1 MFLFVLLVKVF
12 TSSWNCSIL
21 MTGQQRKSQVVL
33 CCWLQTES
41 LIRRVCS
48 LPQNTGHTFPT
59 WRNTWPVVFF
69 VQACVDFE
77 VCRKRTRFCGCGCD
91 GNSCSWFFFC
101 TKDVSYSLHSFCNHI
116 LFTYLSFV
124 FLSFIPSALSSFGSI
139 CSPGRVCGSSWQD
152 SGVPAGRSEVEPIN
166 LMTIND
172 LRLASMIYNQGES
185 FTARTTRQTRWQ
197 RPKCND
203 LESQAAAPW
212 KLQWKLNRSFLNWEK
227 NREFIIG
234 GCNDDDDEEVEVAY
248 LAKSPPPLPRQIRSN
263 FRVAACLF
271 ATFICQ

>member
-77 VCRKRTRFCGCGCD
+77 VCKKEHISVDAVVMGTVVLG
-91 GNSCSWFFFC
+91 SFFAPKMFPPASIHFV
-101 TKDVSYSLHSFCNHI
+101 TIFHLHTCLLSFCL
-116 LFTYLSFV
+116 LFPVLFPLLAAY
-124 FLSFIPSALSSFGSI
+124 AL
-139 CSPGRVCGSSWQD
+139 P
-152 SGVPAGRSEVEPIN
+152 
-166 LMTIND
+166 
-172 LRLASMIYNQGES
+172 GES
-185 FTARTTRQTRWQ
+185 AGLLGRT
-197 RPKCND
+197 P
-203 LESQAAAPW
+203 ESLPGGRKW
-212 KLQWKLNRSFLNWEK
+212 NR
-227 NREFIIG
+227 
-234 GCNDDDDEEVEVAY
+234 
-248 LAKSPPPLPRQIRSN
+248 
-263 FRVAACLF
+263 
-271 ATFICQ
+271 

>member
-69 VQACVDFE
+69 VKACVDFE
-77 VCRKRTRFCGCGCD
+77 VCKKRTHFCGCGCD

-101 TKDVSYSLHSFCNHI
+101 TKDVSSSLHSFCNHI
-116 LFTYLSFV
+116 SFTYMSFV
-124 FLSFIPSALSSFGSI
+124 FLSFCLLFPVLFPLLAAYAL
-139 CSPGRVCGSSWQD
+139 P
-152 SGVPAGRSEVEPIN
+152 
-166 LMTIND
+166 
-172 LRLASMIYNQGES
+172 GES
-185 FTARTTRQTRWQ
+185 AGLLGRT
-197 RPKCND
+197 P
-203 LESQAAAPW
+203 ESLPGGRKW
-212 KLQWKLNRSFLNWEK
+212 NR
-227 NREFIIG
+227 
-234 GCNDDDDEEVEVAY
+234 
-248 LAKSPPPLPRQIRSN
+248 
-263 FRVAACLF
+263 
-271 ATFICQ
+271 